1 MLLLFLLDSPIVTL
15 SSTAVG
21 AFLNEEKI
29 VNISINA
36 NPSKYTTEWMKDGKK
51 IKESD
56 KIELMDDSI
65 TFKNISMDDE
75 GNYTVKVTNSEGS
88 STEMFEVAI
97 YGTYYHDQKRFV
109 TINSVNVECIIIA
122 LFYL

>member
-1 MLLLFLLDSPIVTL
+1 
-15 SSTAVG
+15 
-21 AFLNEEKI
+21 
-29 VNISINA
+29 
-36 NPSKYTTEWMKDGKK
+36 MKDGKK

-97 YGTYYHDQKRFV
+97 FGMYYHDQKRIV
-109 TINSVNVECIIIA
+109 TINLVSVLLLLCSIYRWSI
-122 LFYL
+122 LCRRGC